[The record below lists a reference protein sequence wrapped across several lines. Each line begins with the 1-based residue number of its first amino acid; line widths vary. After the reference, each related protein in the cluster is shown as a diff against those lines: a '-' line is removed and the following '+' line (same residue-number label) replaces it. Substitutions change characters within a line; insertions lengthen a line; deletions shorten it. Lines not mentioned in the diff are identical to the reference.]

1 MTSAPGPSP
10 GSHQLQQEP
19 PSQLTSAAIRFPFS
33 FRLPFQTHA
42 SPTSLAESTAEG
54 RSIKV
59 DDSTAENRTSALRQL
74 NHNYPSKY
82 RYAKSTGAQNSTYS
96 EPVIVRSYYQAPLPP
111 SRTTSITRNG
121 ILVHAVAT
129 MSSKPGSTASR
140 TKVPQARKSV
150 PDSTGIL
157 GFMAK
162 VRGRPSDQSTSSHAE
177 EVKLPPVE
185 AFSFKSFLDKLEED
199 GAANDINADLDR
211 IAEICARSR
220 YSLSNQYEVHHAP
233 HGSGTEFLATAR
245 QRQAHGPTLQV
256 ITSED
261 ESPMKRSR
269 RTRAKRNSQ
278 AVGTLETIMST
289 SRSSEEDKSA
299 KRSAAELAEEV
310 RGRAARTLPEAT
322 PNLQSVPD
330 ASHEQVSADEQDPTR
345 PAHKRTISSLALMDG
360 SQQAAQPNSSS
371 ATRKSVAPVGEPA
384 MPQPSTSVLEITT
397 SPSKRPSKRQA
408 PITGLP
414 RSDIFGDMMATSS
427 QPTDAVN
434 GANATGLLSSLTGWV
449 PWTGAEQGT
458 LGNAEHSLRDLLKTS
473 DSKNKL
479 GEGGEQ
485 AF

>member
-1 MTSAPGPSP
+1 M
-10 GSHQLQQEP
+10 
-19 PSQLTSAAIRFPFS
+19 
-33 FRLPFQTHA
+33 
-42 SPTSLAESTAEG
+42 
-54 RSIKV
+54 

-82 RYAKSTGAQNSTYS
+82 RYAKPTSAQNSTYS

-111 SRTTSITRNG
+111 SRTTSVTRNG
-121 ILVHAVAT
+121 IVVHAVAT
-129 MSSKPGSTASR
+129 MSARPGSTASR
-140 TKVPQARKSV
+140 TKVPQARKSA
-150 PDSTGIL
+150 PGSAGIL
-157 GFMAK
+157 GFMSK
-162 VRGRPSDQSTSSHAE
+162 VRGRTSDQSTSSHTE

-199 GAANDINADLDR
+199 GVANGINADLDR

-261 ESPMKRSR
+261 EIPMKRSR
-269 RTRAKRNSQ
+269 RSRAKRNSQ

-299 KRSAAELAEEV
+299 KKSAAKLAEDV
-310 RGRAARTLPEAT
+310 RGRAVRSLPDST
-322 PNLQSVPD
+322 PNLPSAPD
-330 ASHEQVSADEQDPTR
+330 ASHDDVSGDEQDPTM
-345 PAHKRTISSLALMDG
+345 PAHKRTTSSLALLDG
-360 SQQAAQPNSSS
+360 SQQASQPQSGAN
-371 ATRKSVAPVGEPA
+371 RKNPAPVGEPA
-384 MPQPSTSVLEITT
+384 MPQSSTSVLEITT

-449 PWTGAEQGT
+449 PWTGTEQCT
-458 LGNAEHSLRDLLKTS
+458 LGNAEHSLRDLLKTA
-473 DSKNKL
+473 DSKTKL
-479 GEGGEQ
+479 SEGGEQ
-485 AF
+485 TF